1 MDLFKAKK
9 NIDGTLESYTLEK
22 AKNFWKGF
30 AISVPVTAAVGVASG
45 FVIKAITHDDEKA
58 MRVAYIVAGSGETL
72 FLLYKGL
79 IKDSTPSNCNYE
91 RLKEMKADIERGCFN
106 PLENISEEQFRALY
120 PIPAQKQK
128 RKGLWP
134 LKKGCN

>member
-1 MDLFKAKK
+1 MNLFKAGK
-9 NIDGTLESYTLEK
+9 NINDTFEIYKLEK
-22 AKNFWKGF
+22 TKSFWKEF
-30 AISVPVTAAVGVASG
+30 AISVPVSAAVGVASG
-45 FVIKAITHDDEKA
+45 FVVKAITHDDEKA
-58 MRVAYIVAGSGETL
+58 MRVAYIVAGSGEAL

-91 RLKEMKADIERGCFN
+91 KLKEMKKDLERGHFN
-106 PLENISEEQFRALY
+106 PLENTTEEQFKAIY